1 MTNGTQWRS
10 WLVNDHWFND
20 LPAALQDSLL
30 VGMRQRR
37 VTPGKLIIRR
47 GEPACGLY
55 ALLAGSV
62 RFNDVKQ
69 QRHWLP
75 PQTASKRPY
84 WFGEVSLFDE
94 RPRLHDVY
102 AEDHVIFLQMPQA
115 SLNQIL
121 EHNPRYWRW
130 FGQLLAGKLGVG
142 VPSRD
147 EMTLLPT
154 DERVAFRLLMLS
166 EGYGEID
173 RSVRIVSVHDIP
185 STRCLGLTPDVVERV
200 LGEFARRGIIRR
212 DHDFI
217 SVLDTE
223 KLRRAASHRLT
234 QSIA

>member
-102 AEDHVIFLQMPQA
+102 AEDHVIFLQMPQVP
-115 SLNQIL
+115 LNQIL

-130 FGQLLAGKLGVG
+130 FGQLLGGKLGVG

>member
-10 WLVNDHWFND
+10 WLDNDHWFND

-30 VGMRQRR
+30 TGMRQRR
-37 VTPGKLIIRR
+37 VTPGKLIIKR

-69 QRHWLP
+69 QRHWLS

-84 WFGEVSLFDE
+84 WFGEISLFDE
-94 RPRLHDVY
+94 RPRRHDVY
-102 AEDHVIFLQMPQA
+102 AQDQVILLHMPQA
-115 SLNQIL
+115 PLDHIL
-121 EHNPRYWRW
+121 DHNPRYWRM
-130 FGQLLAGKLGVG
+130 FRQLLGSKLGLG
-142 VPSRD
+142 VPARD

-154 DERVAFRLLMLS
+154 AERVAFRLLMLS
-166 EGYGEID
+166 EGYGELD

-185 STRCLGLTPDVVERV
+185 SSRCLGLTPDVIERV
-200 LGEFARRGIIRR
+200 LTDFASRGIIRR

-217 SVLDTE
+217 SVLDSE
-223 KLRRAASHRLT
+223 KLRRTARHRLT
-234 QSIA
+234 QLLA